1 MTKQIS
7 FPTALSAVIIVGLL
21 IAGYVFGWV
30 TPSQDPPEGDLD
42 APLDTSDTAQT
53 KSGNL
58 TINGTLTLGSQLISQ
73 VASGTAPFSIDSP
86 TLVTNLNADKLD
98 GYDAADLSAG
108 GNNGTCSETLLNI
121 RITSATYNGNLG
133 GQSGGDD
140 KCDSEYPG
148 YHMCTGDEL
157 ESYGLNGCLPNLTQY
172 YYRPGWVW
180 TGENN
185 NRDCIGYTCSAS
197 NTCTVDS
204 CTGGTYNC
212 RGYSCPSSN
221 YSTWIISSVGCNIHH
236 PILCCK

>member
-53 KSGNL
+53 KSGDL

-108 GNNGTCSETLLNI
+108 GTPDWYV
-121 RITSATYNGNLG
+121 TSDTYNGENADTACA
-133 GQSGGDD
+133 S
-140 KCDSEYPG
+140 G
-148 YHMCTGDEL
+148 YHMCFAGEWLGRQVNTDLNCDGCWDEGAWYDNNSDSGASSCQGDCLNWTSSSDTEYG
-157 ESYGLNGCLPNLTQY
+157 SYLDAYVYQGEVSGLY
-172 YYRPGWVW
+172 V
-180 TGENN
+180 
-185 NRDCIGYTCSAS
+185 RDATCDNALHVACCS
-197 NTCTVDS
+197 N
-204 CTGGTYNC
+204 
-212 RGYSCPSSN
+212 
-221 YSTWIISSVGCNIHH
+221 
-236 PILCCK
+236 

>member
-108 GNNGTCSETLLNI
+108 GNNGTCEDTLLHI
-121 RITSATYNGNLG
+121 RFTSSTYNGNLG
-133 GQSGGDD
+133 GKEGGDS

-148 YHMCTGDEL
+148 YHMCSPDEIR
-157 ESYGLNGCLPNLTQY
+157 SAGVVGCLPSSSQHISIA
-172 YYRPGWVW
+172 GWVADTSVNCNGW
-180 TGENN
+180 T
-185 NRDCIGYTCSAS
+185 S
-197 NTCTVDS
+197 
-204 CTGGTYNC
+204 GGTQSY
-212 RGYSCPSSN
+212 GYAISN
-221 YSTWIISSVGCNIHH
+221 YRSYEGVWTFSQQQ
-236 PILCCK
+236 CCVHFSIACCP

>member
-53 KSGNL
+53 KSGDL

-108 GNNGTCSETLLNI
+108 GGA
-121 RITSATYNGNLG
+121 ITYYYLTTTTYT
-133 GQSGGDD
+133 GDHNCD
-140 KCDSEYPG
+140 DSPSNCCDSG
-148 YHMCTGDEL
+148 YHMCTYLEL
-157 ESYGLNGCLPNLTQY
+157 SQGKSLLASGKSVPSYGTSGEGWIQCNTSYNNNGCNDWESSDSGGYGCQVYLQSSGYWNSPGTASCDTSLP
-172 YYRPGWVW
+172 VW
-180 TGENN
+180 
-185 NRDCIGYTCSAS
+185 CCS
-197 NTCTVDS
+197 D
-204 CTGGTYNC
+204 
-212 RGYSCPSSN
+212 
-221 YSTWIISSVGCNIHH
+221 
-236 PILCCK
+236 L